1 MTSTPNQADP
11 ICSSAHPRA
20 KPMIKWM
27 GGKRRLAAQILP
39 QFATHTCYVEA
50 FAGAGALFFAKE
62 PAQTEV
68 LNDLNGELVNL
79 YRVVQHHLEEFVRQ
93 FKWALTSREIYKWQ
107 QMTQP
112 ETLTD
117 IQRAARFY
125 YLQNLGFGGKVTG
138 QTYGT
143 VTTGKPGLNLLR
155 LEENLSAVHL
165 RLHQVQIERL
175 DWQACVQRY
184 DRQHTLFY
192 LDPPYW
198 ATAGYG
204 LGFEFEQYEAM
215 SDLLRSMKGKALIS
229 INDHPDIRECFK
241 GLPMQALQIKYTVGK
256 AKDGKRRESGE
267 LLIANYPLR

>member
-107 QMTQP
+107 
-112 ETLTD
+112 
-117 IQRAARFY
+117 
-125 YLQNLGFGGKVTG
+125 
-138 QTYGT
+138 
-143 VTTGKPGLNLLR
+143 
-155 LEENLSAVHL
+155 
-165 RLHQVQIERL
+165 
-175 DWQACVQRY
+175 
-184 DRQHTLFY
+184 
-192 LDPPYW
+192 
-198 ATAGYG
+198 
-204 LGFEFEQYEAM
+204 
-215 SDLLRSMKGKALIS
+215 
-229 INDHPDIRECFK
+229 
-241 GLPMQALQIKYTVGK
+241 
-256 AKDGKRRESGE
+256 
-267 LLIANYPLR
+267 